1 MCRCI
6 HPDIP
11 LWDFY
16 ATERPGKMTLV
27 SILITFV
34 AAVLGG
40 TLNGVAGGGT
50 FLTLPSLIYAGVPP
64 IEANATSTAALWP
77 GSAAA
82 AWALRKELLRQNKL
96 LLLVLGVTSFVGGTS
111 GALLLLVTSQTTFV
125 HMIPYLL
132 LLATV
137 LFTLSPLVNAR
148 IKRGIAARRTEVARV
163 KVGAAGAVTEE
174 VLMEGGTTG
183 EGKVA
188 RAAASGP
195 SVPALIGIAVL
206 QLVIAVYGGYFGGG
220 IGILML
226 ATLGLLGIE
235 DLNEMNAVKNVLAAC
250 INGVAVITFIVAGA
264 VVWLNALIMVAG
276 AILGGYGGVYYARK
290 LDQRLV
296 RGFVI
301 GVGCV
306 MTIYFFCKY
315 GFF

>member
-1 MCRCI
+1 
-6 HPDIP
+6 
-11 LWDFY
+11 
-16 ATERPGKMTLV
+16 MTLV

-64 IEANATSTAALWP
+64 IQANATSTAALWP

-82 AWALRKELLRQNKL
+82 AWALRKELLRQNKT
-96 LLLVLGVTSFVGGTS
+96 LLLVLGITSFVGGTS
-111 GALLLLVTSQTTFV
+111 GALLLLVTSQSTFV

-148 IKRGIAARRTEVARV
+148 IKRAIAERRKRTALV
-163 KVGAAGAVTEE
+163 KVGSSGEMVAETAEAGMTYGAGAEMARE
-174 VLMEGGTTG
+174 SGG
-183 EGKVA
+183 
-188 RAAASGP
+188 GP
-195 SVPALIGIAVL
+195 SLPALIGIAVL

-226 ATLGLLGIE
+226 ATLGMLGIE
-235 DLNEMNAVKNVLAAC
+235 DLNEMNAIKNVLAAC

-264 VVWLNALIMVAG
+264 VVWFNALIMIAG

-290 LDQRLV
+290 LDQRVV

-301 GVGCV
+301 FVGCV
-306 MTIYFFCKY
+306 MSIYFFFKY

>member
-6 HPDIP
+6 HPDFP

-50 FLTLPSLIYAGVPP
+50 FLTLPSLLYVGVPP
-64 IEANATSTAALWP
+64 IQANATSSAALWP

-82 AWALRKELLRQNKL
+82 AWALRKELLRQNKK
-96 LLLVLGVTSFVGGTS
+96 LLLVLGITSFIGGTS
-111 GALLLLVTSQTTFV
+111 GALLLLVTSQSTFV

-132 LLATV
+132 LLATI
-137 LFTLSPLVNAR
+137 LFTLSPLVSAR
-148 IKRGIAARRTEVARV
+148 IKRSLAERRKRAALV
-163 KVGAAGAVTEE
+163 KVNSSGEVVEE
-174 VLMEGGTTG
+174 VTT
-183 EGKVA
+183 A
-188 RAAASGP
+188 REMTGSP
-195 SVPALIGIAVL
+195 SLPALIGIAAL

-226 ATLGLLGIE
+226 ASLGMLGIE

-250 INGVAVITFIVAGA
+250 INGVAIITFIVAGA
-264 VVWLNALIMVAG
+264 IIWLNALIMVAG
-276 AILGGYGGVYYARK
+276 AILGGYGGVYFARK
-290 LDQRLV
+290 LDQRIV

-301 GVGCV
+301 FVGCV
-306 MTIYFFCKY
+306 MTIYFFFKY